1 MLNWIARHSAG
12 WEYFIP
18 LLLLSSVL
26 LASLLRSGRTTW
38 APWSVIL
45 PWIAMVFAI
54 YIESGVDR
62 FWYYA
67 KPNWFAYT
75 GTLIVVCA
83 IPFVVAAATVHLPSL
98 RRAPAS
104 RAGLFGA
111 LAGILAIPL
120 AGVAS
125 VLIAVHIVP
134 LFRGS

>member
-18 LLLLSSVL
+18 LLLLSSLL
-26 LASLLRSGRTTW
+26 LAALLRSERSGW

-45 PWIAMVFAI
+45 PWVGMVLAI
-54 YIESGVDR
+54 YIKSGVDR

-83 IPFVVAAATVHLPSL
+83 IPFVVAAATVHLPLL
-98 RRAPAS
+98 RRAPTS
-104 RAGLFGA
+104 RAGLLGA

-125 VLIAVHIVP
+125 ILIAVHIVP
-134 LFRGS
+134 LFSGN